1 MLVFQ
6 DLQIMIQDAK
16 QNVIK
21 PIFLNTNKNC
31 MYGFRTV
38 PDMTSPSYKRHFSQW
53 HFPNQRPRRTWSW
66 PWPCPPSMPQELAG
80 SDPSHPVESHYI
92 WVFGVSI
99 DVPFVGWLIK
109 CWYIDSRNGCKIC
122 KGQLDIIMQCAIN
135 VYIHILKQWWCKVVI
150 VCAACVNGPPWLDG
164 FKFEPSR
171 SRKNDACLSAPST
184 NYDIQVQ
191 THYGQSCLNRRSIQ
205 NSLNTWLHC
214 NPSKQRLRLHY
225 CLIISCFKNSHL
237 SMRPR
242 TPMAK
247 MLSTLVRLYSS
258 TMICGITP
266 MIHRMPQGI
275 SCHAGLLENYWWHHG
290 RHGWLPVKRMQR
302 YPWNDKIQMWLP
314 ETLSTRNEFQ
324 CAGMTC
330 RGSHSISPRARFDIV
345 CPSAESA

>member
-1 MLVFQ
+1 
-6 DLQIMIQDAK
+6 
-16 QNVIK
+16 
-21 PIFLNTNKNC
+21 

-38 PDMTSPSYKRHFSQW
+38 PDMTLPSYKRHFSQW
-53 HFPNQRPRRTWSW
+53 HFPRQHTSQPTASENMVLAMAMPSINATGVSW
-66 PWPCPPSMPQELAG
+66 IRSVTSCG
-80 SDPSHPVESHYI
+80 KSHHLR
-92 WVFGVSI
+92 FGVSI
-99 DVPFVGWLIK
+99 CSR
-109 CWYIDSRNGCKIC
+109 CWMIYKMLVDSRNSCKIY
-122 KGQLDIIMQCAIN
+122 KGQYMQCAIN
-135 VYIHILKQWWCKVVI
+135 VYIHILKECWCKAVV

-191 THYGQSCLNRRSIQ
+191 TWTFHYGQSCLNRRSIQ